1 MKEVKLQKIPLESFI
16 DILVGL
22 WENGADFIDII
33 GVPNVDQDSSG
44 IAVKEEYIN
53 SLEVMEDEDEE
64 DFPREKEEY
73 KIKKILLTEDDLEKL
88 TDI

>member
-1 MKEVKLQKIPLESFI
+1 MKEVKLQKIPLESLI

-33 GVPNVDQDSSG
+33 GVPNVDQDSIG
-44 IAVKEEYIN
+44 IIVKEEYIN
-53 SLEVMEDEDEE
+53 SLEVMEDEE
-64 DFPREKEEY
+64 DFPRKREEY
-73 KIKKILLTEDDLEKL
+73 KIKRILLTEDDLEKL

>member
-1 MKEVKLQKIPLESFI
+1 MKEVKLQKIPLESLI

-33 GVPNVDQDSSG
+33 GVPNVDQDSIG

-53 SLEVMEDEDEE
+53 SLEVMEDEE
-64 DFPREKEEY
+64 DFPRKREEY
-73 KIKKILLTEDDLEKL
+73 KIKRILLTEDDLEKL

>member
-1 MKEVKLQKIPLESFI
+1 MKEVKLQKIPLERFI
-16 DILVGL
+16 DILVDL

-33 GVPNVDQDSSG
+33 GIPNVDQDSIN

-53 SLEVMEDEDEE
+53 CLEVMEEDEE
-64 DFPREKEEY
+64 DFPIEREEY

>member
-1 MKEVKLQKIPLESFI
+1 MKEIKLQKIPLESFI

-22 WENGADFIDII
+22 WESGADFIDII
-33 GVPNVDQDSSG
+33 GVPNVDQDSIG

-53 SLEVMEDEDEE
+53 SLEVIEEEE

>member
-1 MKEVKLQKIPLESFI
+1 MKEVKLQKIPLESLI

-33 GVPNVDQDSSG
+33 GVPNVDQDSIG
-44 IAVKEEYIN
+44 IIVKEEYIN
-53 SLEVMEDEDEE
+53 SLEVIEDEE
-64 DFPREKEEY
+64 DFPRKREEY
-73 KIKKILLTEDDLEKL
+73 KIKRILLTEDDLEKL